1 MPARDDHL
9 ADLALLTEAARAAGA
24 VLLDWKARGA
34 KTWNKGGTP
43 VTEADHA
50 SNDLLAAHLR
60 GARPDYGWL
69 SEETADDP
77 ARLSTPR
84 QFVVD
89 PLDGTVS
96 FIKGK
101 DDFTVSLAVIENGVA
116 VAGAV
121 YNPSRDEMFAA
132 ALGGGATLN
141 DAPIRAS
148 DTAEVENCRMVAA
161 SDMLKHPA
169 WREPWPPMEI
179 LKIGSI
185 AYRLAM
191 VAAGRA
197 DATLALSTKSDWD
210 IAAGDIIAREAGA
223 FVGRHDGAPF
233 RYNEPGTDQISLLG
247 CTMPLY
253 AALSA
258 RVGWITLPRRADS

>member
-1 MPARDDHL
+1 MPAREQDL
-9 ADLALLTEAARAAGA
+9 ADLKLLTDAARAAGA
-24 VLLDWKARGA
+24 VLLDWKAKGA
-34 KTWNKGGTP
+34 KTWNKRGTP

-50 SNDLLAAHLR
+50 SNDLLAETLR

-77 ARLSTPR
+77 ARLATMR
-84 QFVVD
+84 QFIVD

-101 DDFTVSLAVIENGVA
+101 DDFTVSLAVTENGVA

-121 YNPSRDEMFAA
+121 FNPSRDEMFAA
-132 ALGGGATLN
+132 CTGSGAMLN
-141 DAPIRAS
+141 GAPIHAS
-148 DTAEVENCRMVAA
+148 SASAIEGCRMVAA
-161 SDMLKHPA
+161 RDMLRHPA
-169 WREPWPPMEI
+169 WREPWPEMEI
-179 LKIGSI
+179 IKCGSI

-197 DATLALSTKSDWD
+197 DATLALSEKSDWD
-210 IAAGDIIAREAGA
+210 IAAGDIIAREAGC

-233 RYNEPGTDQISLLG
+233 AYNRPVTDQISLLG
-247 CTMPLY
+247 CTHSLY
-253 AALSA
+253 DALA
-258 RVGWITLPRRADS
+258 GRVGWITLPRRADS